1 MRELKE
7 ETGVHSAE
15 IIAEVLFLAFFFKTV
30 CHNLKYKLF

>member
-15 IIAEVLFLAFFFKTV
+15 ILAEVSLASSSSSSS
-30 CHNLKYKLF
+30 